1 MTRMI
6 GETNLQKLIKN
17 MQPVLDPN
25 TYVFATTT
33 QAFDIAVLS
42 PLMVFQEAEGTT
54 LIVTRETA
62 QEHGL
67 EGDFP
72 CRRITL
78 NIHSSLEAVGFI
90 AAVAARLAAAGMGV
104 NPVSAYFHDHVFVPQ
119 ARAEDAMAL
128 LQAMTRDT

>member
-1 MTRMI
+1 MT
-6 GETNLQKLIKN
+6 GETNLERLIAN

-33 QAFDIAVLS
+33 EDYDIAALT

-54 LIVTRETA
+54 LILRQETA
-62 QEHGL
+62 IAHGL
-67 EGDFP
+67 AHDFP

-90 AAVAARLAAAGMGV
+90 AAVATRLAKAGMGV
-104 NPVSAYFHDHVFVPQ
+104 NPVSAYFHDHVFVP
-119 ARAEDAMAL
+119 EDNAQKAMETL
-128 LQAMTRDT
+128 HAMTQA

>member
-1 MTRMI
+1 MT
-6 GETNLQKLIKN
+6 GETNLERLIAN

-33 QAFDIAVLS
+33 EDYDIAALT

-54 LIVTRETA
+54 LILR
-62 QEHGL
+62 QEAAIAHGL
-67 EGDFP
+67 AHDFP

-90 AAVAARLAAAGMGV
+90 AAVATRLAKAGMGV
-104 NPVSAYFHDHVFVPQ
+104 NPVSAYFHDHVFVP
-119 ARAEDAMAL
+119 EDNAQKAMETL
-128 LQAMTRDT
+128 HAMTQA